1 MNVFEEIKINVTTG
15 QAAEIYGIQVNR
27 RGIAVCPFHNTKYK
41 TACGISGYLSCSLL
55 YRIIFGASLGN
66 QRGIFLL

>member
-27 RGIAVCPFHNTKYK
+27 RDMAVCPFHNTK
-41 TACGISGYLSCSLL
+41 I
-55 YRIIFGASLGN
+55 
-66 QRGIFLL
+66 